1 MSLQMALP
9 KFHNY
14 EVEEKNENSGFWIPE
29 SSDLISTPLMSV
41 LVLIVTQTASLFWP
55 QGKLVLKRHCWVLAA
70 HWSFLVEEQVEQ
82 SPL

>member
-41 LVLIVTQTASLFWP
+41 LVLIVTQTASLF
-55 QGKLVLKRHCWVLAA
+55 
-70 HWSFLVEEQVEQ
+70 
-82 SPL
+82 